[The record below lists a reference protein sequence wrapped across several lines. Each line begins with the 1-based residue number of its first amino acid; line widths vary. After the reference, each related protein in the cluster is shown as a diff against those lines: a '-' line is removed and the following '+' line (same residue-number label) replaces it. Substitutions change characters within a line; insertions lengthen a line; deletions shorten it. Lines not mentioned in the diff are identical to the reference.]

1 MYYTLSLPGI
11 NVLVLYLKGV
21 PRLFV
26 HSVILELLTK
36 QVKHT
41 VQLDCQTGYRPTA
54 MVFYMLLYSVEEGL
68 ILVFF
73 THLPFQT

>member
-26 HSVILELLTK
+26 HCVILELLTK
-36 QVKHT
+36 QVKHIL
-41 VQLDCQTGYRPTA
+41 QLDCQTG
-54 MVFYMLLYSVEEGL
+54 
-68 ILVFF
+68 
-73 THLPFQT
+73 